1 MVCIKPA
8 ILGRKIER
16 NVCMAREFYL
26 KMLYKKYRE
35 ANKRGGSR
43 RSDRNFGLH
52 LCRLIFFFLLF
63 SGAFSACEVDDV

>member
-1 MVCIKPA
+1 MVLSQVCIKPA

-43 RSDRNFGLH
+43 RSDRNF
-52 LCRLIFFFLLF
+52 R
-63 SGAFSACEVDDV
+63 AQTERQRKTKENVD